1 MLAAFTFRAKPGH
14 EKDLETLLNDQEMA
28 RRISRAMGVTRNILF
43 FSGGRMVRVVE
54 FPDGTHPRPLASI
67 AREDPAV
74 DGFLRQLGTLVEDGF
89 DLDEPATLEAFNAR
103 ITLPRVF
110 DIMTDV
116 VQPSRV
122 EM

>member
-14 EKDLETLLNDQEMA
+14 EKELEALLNDPEMT

-43 FSGGRMVRVVE
+43 FAGGRMVRVVE
-54 FPDGTHPRPLASI
+54 FPDGTHPRPWAAL
-67 AREDPAV
+67 AREDPV
-74 DGFLRQLGTLVEDGF
+74 IEGFLRQLGQLVEDGF
-89 DLDEPATLEAFNAR
+89 DLDQPETLEAFNAR
-103 ITLPRVF
+103 VTLPRVF